1 MRKRRNSTPRVK
13 APTQTKGAYV
23 YENLPPFHE
32 SFPIKITH
40 QDGKEEKV
48 CYFACEAHLESY
60 LKRCKLKKNQI
71 KKEKTP
77 PEKK

>member
-1 MRKRRNSTPRVK
+1 MRKRKNSTPRVK
-13 APTQTKGAYV
+13 ASPKTSVEYV
-23 YENLPPFHE
+23 YENLSPFHE
-32 SFPIKITH
+32 AFPIKVTH
-40 QDGKEEKV
+40 QDGKEEKI
-48 CYFACEAHLESY
+48 CYFACEEHLESY